1 MDSAPTTGAKV
12 LLAAAEAE
20 RRAVLAKALLDAGYE
35 VAVAPSGSFALTMLE
50 WERPDVIVSGAG
62 VQDMDGEELFTLVR
76 KDPAT
81 MHIPFLLL
89 GGADRP
95 DALDPA
101 NAGADIT
108 ILGADVTMEEVV
120 ARVRDLLRRGAHRR
134 VANGDRVETTG
145 GRRSLQELWET
156 IAASESAETASGS
169 LGPVDATE
177 IVQAIAFGGKT
188 GCLVVSVTAGR
199 GTVLFENGRVA
210 HASFRGLSGE
220 PAFAAVISAAKG
232 EAQARFCFSRA
243 DGAQV
248 THLPRTISRS
258 VDQLLVSI
266 AAGNTV
272 VDTSWVQGSPTP
284 TSGEDD

>member
-1 MDSAPTTGAKV
+1 MDSARTSGAKV
-12 LLAAAEAE
+12 LLAAAEE
-20 RRAVLAKALLDAGYE
+20 EHRAVLAKALLDAGYE

-50 WERPDVIVSGAG
+50 WERPDLIVSGAG

-81 MHIPFLLL
+81 MRTPFLLL
-89 GGADRP
+89 GGAAHP
-95 DALDPA
+95 GAPDPA
-101 NAGADIT
+101 TAGADIT
-108 ILGADVTMEEVV
+108 ILGADVTTDDVV
-120 ARVRDLLRRGAHRR
+120 ARVRDLLRRGADPR
-134 VANGDRVETTG
+134 VANGDRVEATG

-156 IAASESAETASGS
+156 IAVSESAETAAGS
-169 LGPVDATE
+169 LGPLDATE
-177 IVQAIAFGGKT
+177 VVQAIAFGGTT

-210 HASFRGLSGE
+210 HASFRGLIGE
-220 PAFAAVISAAKG
+220 PAFAAVISAARG

-243 DGAQV
+243 DGAEV

-266 AAGNTV
+266 AAGNTGV
-272 VDTSWVQGSPTP
+272 HVGWVQGSPTP